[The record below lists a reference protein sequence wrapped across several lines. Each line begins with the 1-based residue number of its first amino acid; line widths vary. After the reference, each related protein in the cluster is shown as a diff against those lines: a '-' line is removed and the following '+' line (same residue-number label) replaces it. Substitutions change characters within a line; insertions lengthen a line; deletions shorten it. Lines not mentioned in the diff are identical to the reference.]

1 MREMILIY
9 ISRAREI
16 GTCYAEIVMFISY
29 FILIRMRPITNKN
42 LDHITEEHISFI
54 QEGSNAMKMQQS
66 FIRDTM
72 QM

>member
-1 MREMILIY
+1 
-9 ISRAREI
+9 
-16 GTCYAEIVMFISY
+16 MFISY
-29 FILIRMRPITNKN
+29 FILIRMHPITNKN
-42 LDHITEEHISFI
+42 FDYITEEHISFI